1 MGKCES
7 ASLAGDA
14 ERLYVL
20 PSAHGGGGVTDV
32 AYASVARELGEGIVR
47 EDVFDKAGALA
58 DTQSAVRTADGDS
71 AGLLAAVLDGLQR
84 HESVAG
90 GAIHPVDSNY
100 AALFVQL
107 IKAIF
112 KQDHSLLWFQSYTKH
127 KISIFSVWIYRQLS
141 KNRN

>member
-7 ASLAGDA
+7 ACFAGDA

-20 PSAHGGGGVTDV
+20 PSAHGGGGVADV
-32 AYASVARELGEGIVR
+32 ANASVARELGEGIVR

-58 DTQSAVRTADGDS
+58 DPESAVRAADGHS
-71 AGLLAAVLDGLQR
+71 ASLLAAVLDGLQR

-112 KQDHSLLWFQSYTKH
+112 KLDHS
-127 KISIFSVWIYRQLS
+127 
-141 KNRN
+141 